1 MRYKNAKITR
11 DEETKNRRKELPVY
25 KNIPFH
31 PKDLYILTT
40 DGMRLDLIAHQYYG
54 DTKLWWV
61 LAVCNGLGKGSLFVK
76 AGIQLRIPISP
87 QEFIDAIR

>member
-1 MRYKNAKITR
+1 MRYKNAKITK

-40 DGMRLDLIAHQYYG
+40 DGMRLDLISNQY
-54 DTKLWWV
+54 
-61 LAVCNGLGKGSLFVK
+61 
-76 AGIQLRIPISP
+76 
-87 QEFIDAIR
+87 